1 MKNPLDELKR
11 RKFGKRSTL
20 VELSME
26 HESTE
31 TPDSVK
37 LGFVMEK
44 LRELGE
50 FVNKAPNTSY
60 HFQIEKRIRMIL
72 DTVEL
77 D

>member
-26 HESTE
+26 HESVE

-37 LGFVMEK
+37 LGFVLEK
-44 LRELGE
+44 LEELEE
-50 FVNKAPNTSY
+50 FVNRAPNTSY
-60 HFQIEKRIRMIL
+60 HFQIGNRIRIIL
-72 DTVEL
+72 DTIES

>member
-31 TPDSVK
+31 TPDSIK

-44 LRELGE
+44 LRGLEV